1 MATPALTPAALYALP
16 GQAELQAFAGAAAQL
31 LIERL
36 PRAPGARVVS
46 RRAGVGLQHLDH
58 RDYAPGDEVRHID
71 WRQTARRRQP
81 VVRRFEAES
90 AAEWTV
96 VLDAS
101 SSMAAQ
107 GGAKW
112 RAAVRMGA
120 AMSYALLQMGHRV
133 GLLVFGTRV
142 RAECARGRGQ
152 AQFAAIARLLAT
164 LQPAPAGEGSE
175 IGACARHLH
184 GAGSVFALSDCLA
197 VGEMRRDLG
206 ALLQRCTALHLVQV
220 NDVSDTALP
229 LTGEFDLVDLET
241 GARLPALASAQA
253 VTAATA
259 ERAAMTARLQRF
271 CHRSGVAFTDWDIAQ
286 AWQHTLLRHLVQA
299 RRHC

>member
-1 MATPALTPAALYALP
+1 MAATALTPAALP

-46 RRAGVGLQHLDH
+46 RRPGVGLQHLDH

-90 AAEWTV
+90 AADWTLL
-96 VLDAS
+96 LDAS
-101 SSMAAQ
+101 SSMAAH

-112 RAAVRMGA
+112 RAAVRMAA
-120 AMSYALLQMGHRV
+120 AMGYALLQMGHRV

-152 AQFAAIARLLAT
+152 AHFAAIARLLST
-164 LQPAPAGEGSE
+164 MQPLPAGERSE

-184 GAGSVFALSDCLA
+184 GAGSVFALSDFLA
-197 VGEMRRDLG
+197 DGEMRRDLA
-206 ALLQRCTALHLVQV
+206 ALLQRCTALHLMQV
-220 NDVSDTALP
+220 NDAAETALP
-229 LTGEFDLVDLET
+229 LVGEFDLVDVET
-241 GARLPALASAQA
+241 GARRSAWVGAQANALAAD
-253 VTAATA
+253 
-259 ERAAMTARLQRF
+259 ERAAMTARLRRF
-271 CHRSGVAFTDWDIAQ
+271 CQRSGVAFTDWDTTQ

-299 RRHC
+299 RLHC

>member
-1 MATPALTPAALYALP
+1 MATPALTAAVLHALP
-16 GQAELQAFAGAAAQL
+16 GQAELQAFAAAAAQL

-81 VVRRFEAES
+81 VLRRFEAES
-90 AAEWTV
+90 AADWTV

-101 SSMAAQ
+101 SSMAAH
-107 GGAKW
+107 GGTKW
-112 RAAVRMGA
+112 RAAVRMAA

-152 AQFAAIARLLAT
+152 AHYAALARVLAT
-164 LQPAPAGEGSE
+164 LQPAAAGELSAL
-175 IGACARHLH
+175 GACARRLH

-197 VGEMRRDLG
+197 DGEMCRDLG
-206 ALLQRCTALHLVQV
+206 AVLQRCTALHLVQV
-220 NDVSDTALP
+220 NDTTETALP
-229 LTGEFDLVDLET
+229 LAGEFDLVDVET
-241 GARLPALASAQA
+241 GARRPVLVSAQA
-253 VTAATA
+253 QAAALA

-271 CHRSGVAFTDWDIAQ
+271 CHGSGVAFTDWDIAT